1 MQEEFHVNVKK
12 EYAAKLIQQLLDD
25 DALGNVAADLP
36 IISKARLSLIKE
48 ERQQFLK
55 GKKVRVNWEQ
65 KKNYRNFW
73 RHSIP
78 SKKFIADISAK

>member
-1 MQEEFHVNVKK
+1 VKK

-25 DALGNVAADLP
+25 DALENVAVDLP

-55 GKKVRVNWEQ
+55 GIKASLTCELVKAFALKPFLQ
-65 KKNYRNFW
+65 FC
-73 RHSIP
+73 
-78 SKKFIADISAK
+78 